1 MMILPPSSF
10 RALHPVGTREFKLS
24 LSHSVSLTA
33 STTRSNHHS
42 THFKHPASCSC
53 PGIVILATSRAKI
66 PVGADG
72 SEITKTHQSKPND
85 GGDQVHDLKKAGE
98 DEGGASVIPIHV
110 RGNTITPVHTSEL
123 VDELIN
129 PPMTQTR
136 SVVWAGDGA
145 EAEGDGK
152 DQPCSAIEQKENF
165 TIAADIITISL
176 ELPVNEVFLS
186 FSSSNISRCVG
197 ETFNITN
204 PGNHPANFHWEM
216 DQTALLGNSSTDARV
231 VQLPPASVIMHGSY
245 IKEGEDIQSRTSA
258 SSARTHPDRRADSP
272 RCHHQLVQQSVSVV
286 AEALEPNVEIGEPRS
301 GQF

>member
-1 MMILPPSSF
+1 M
-10 RALHPVGTREFKLS
+10 
-24 LSHSVSLTA
+24 
-33 STTRSNHHS
+33 TRSR
-42 THFKHPASCSC
+42 KVDRRP
-53 PGIVILATSRAKI
+53 LR
-66 PVGADG
+66 
-72 SEITKTHQSKPND
+72 
-85 GGDQVHDLKKAGE
+85 
-98 DEGGASVIPIHV
+98 EG
-110 RGNTITPVHTSEL
+110 
-123 VDELIN
+123 
-129 PPMTQTR
+129 

-165 TIAADIITISL
+165 TIAADIIPISL

-245 IKEGEDIQSRTSA
+245 IKEGEGIQT
-258 SSARTHPDRRADSP
+258 D
-272 RCHHQLVQQSVSVV
+272 CLVHVPLETIL
-286 AEALEPNVEIGEPRS
+286 AEQTTIPLQAA
-301 GQF
+301 

>member
-10 RALHPVGTREFKLS
+10 RALHPV
-24 LSHSVSLTA
+24 
-33 STTRSNHHS
+33 
-42 THFKHPASCSC
+42 
-53 PGIVILATSRAKI
+53 RAKI

-98 DEGGASVIPIHV
+98 DEGGASVIPIHS
-110 RGNTITPVHTSEL
+110 RK
-123 VDELIN
+123 VDGGSRRPLREG
-129 PPMTQTR
+129 

-165 TIAADIITISL
+165 TIAADIIPISL

-245 IKEGEDIQSRTSA
+245 IKEGEGIQTDCLVHVPLETILASLSFLSQDPSRSEGRF
-258 SSARTHPDRRADSP
+258 SSLSP
-272 RCHHQLVQQSVSVV
+272 STRPAERLRCC
-286 AEALEPNVEIGEPRS
+286 
-301 GQF
+301 

>member
-98 DEGGASVIPIHV
+98 DEGGASVIPIHS
-110 RGNTITPVHTSEL
+110 RK
-123 VDELIN
+123 VDGGSRRPLREG
-129 PPMTQTR
+129 

>member
-10 RALHPVGTREFKLS
+10 RALHPV
-24 LSHSVSLTA
+24 
-33 STTRSNHHS
+33 
-42 THFKHPASCSC
+42 
-53 PGIVILATSRAKI
+53 RAKI

-98 DEGGASVIPIHV
+98 DEGGASVIPIHS
-110 RGNTITPVHTSEL
+110 RK
-123 VDELIN
+123 VDGGSRRPLREG
-129 PPMTQTR
+129 

-165 TIAADIITISL
+165 TIAADIIPISL

-216 DQTALLGNSSTDARV
+216 DQTALLGIQTDCLVHVPLETILASLSFLSQDPSRSEGRFSSLSPSTR
-231 VQLPPASVIMHGSY
+231 PA
-245 IKEGEDIQSRTSA
+245 ERL
-258 SSARTHPDRRADSP
+258 
-272 RCHHQLVQQSVSVV
+272 RCC
-286 AEALEPNVEIGEPRS
+286 
-301 GQF
+301 